1 MKKSTHSH
9 YLDIGVLGED
19 LIANWLKSQGQTILQ
34 QRWRSR
40 YGEIDL
46 ISQFQQSL
54 SFIEVKTR
62 KGHNLDEDGKLTI
75 NSKKQAKIFQ
85 TAELFLA
92 QYPEFADFHCRF
104 DVAIIKYKVMLQ
116 NSPEPIYSQDQRSLC
131 IGKYQLYIS
140 EYITS
145 AF

>member
-1 MKKSTHSH
+1 MKKSTSSH
-9 YLDIGVLGED
+9 YPDIGVLGED
-19 LIANWLKSQGQTILQ
+19 LTANWLKSQGQIILH

-46 ISQFQQSL
+46 IAQFPQGL

-62 KGHNLDEDGKLTI
+62 KSYNLDEDGKLTI
-75 NSKKQAKIFQ
+75 NSKKQAKILQ

-92 QYPEFADFHCRF
+92 QYPEFTDFPCRF
-104 DVAIIKYKVMLQ
+104 DVAIIKYKVMSQ
-116 NSPEPIYSQDQRSLC
+116 NHPEPIYSPDQRSLC